1 MFLQILSCELG
12 NCCGNPGIAVLLD
25 ISRKI
30 LDFIQLIV
38 PILLIIMA
46 TIKFIQLVSNPEL
59 KGGLS
64 HVKNMFMAA
73 AIVFFIPVI
82 VNATLSI
89 LPESF
94 SISACWQQAKV
105 FAESSRNLNFNYIS
119 SGENKNRSNILTSP
133 SLYEKG
139 VAKAKSGDAH
149 GILEGTEEVHTKYE
163 QEKWIYSVS
172 GDYLIGNNI
181 EASTNNP
188 KKATCCATLVGS
200 ALYVGGVF
208 TEEEINSY
216 NYNSATATSNFLESK
231 GWTKITNYGD
241 LEAGDIVIMTA
252 EGSGG
257 SIGHVQIYAGNGT
270 WYNAGYTGAIQRDN
284 PYSSDASGR
293 FLWAWR
299 INK

>member
-1 MFLQILSCELG
+1 MVFRCGQFTINVIDETKAFPTFSSQWKVTDIIEREAADIVLRISKFPISLVNPVSEGWMVDASC
-12 NCCGNPGIAVLLD
+12 D
-25 ISRKI
+25 K
-30 LDFIQLIV
+30 
-38 PILLIIMA
+38 
-46 TIKFIQLVSNPEL
+46 
-59 KGGLS
+59 
-64 HVKNMFMAA
+64 
-73 AIVFFIPVI
+73 
-82 VNATLSI
+82 
-89 LPESF
+89 
-94 SISACWQQAKV
+94 
-105 FAESSRNLNFNYIS
+105 
-119 SGENKNRSNILTSP
+119 
-133 SLYEKG
+133 
-139 VAKAKSGDAH
+139 
-149 GILEGTEEVHTKYE
+149 
-163 QEKWIYSVS
+163 EKWIYSVS

-284 PYSSDASGR
+284 PYSSDASGK